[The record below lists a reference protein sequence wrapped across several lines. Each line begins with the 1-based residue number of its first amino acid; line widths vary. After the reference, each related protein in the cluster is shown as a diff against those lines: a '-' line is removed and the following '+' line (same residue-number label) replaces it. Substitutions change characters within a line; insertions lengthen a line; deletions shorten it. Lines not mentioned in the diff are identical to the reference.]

1 MYDILIIGAGV
12 SGTSSARELSRYK
25 ASICVVERGEDVCS
39 GTSKSNSGIVHAGFD
54 AANGS
59 LMAKLNV
66 LGNKMMPK
74 IAEDLDVPFKQNGSL
89 VVCTNEEDIPNLK
102 AIYERGIKNGVEGLQ
117 ILNRE
122 EVHKKEPNLN
132 DNVCAALYAPTGGI
146 VDPFILNIAYAENAY
161 ANGAEFKFNTEVINI
176 KKLDDGTFEAET
188 NNGPIKAKYIVN
200 AAGVYADKFHNMMSK
215 NKIHITPRRGDY
227 ILLDKE
233 VDNLVTSTIFA
244 LPTKLGKGILVTP
257 TAHGNI
263 MLGPT
268 AIDIEDKEGLNTTA
282 EGLAQIIEKSK
293 LTVKNIPYNK
303 VITSFCGLR
312 PHEDNHEFIIKELE
326 DCEGFFDC
334 AGIESPGLVSS
345 PAIGVMVADI
355 VSNKGNFEKK
365 ENFIEKRKGITH
377 FNKLSNEEKNK
388 LIKENPL
395 YGHIICRCEKVT
407 EGEIVE
413 AIKSPIGAK
422 SLDGVKR
429 RVRAG
434 LGRCQG
440 GFCSPKIIEILA
452 RELNVSPITITKC
465 GKGSEI
471 VVGYDKETF

>member
-1 MYDILIIGAGV
+1 MYDVLIIGAGV
-12 SGTSSARELSRYK
+12 SGTSAARELSRYK
-25 ASICVVERGEDVCS
+25 ANICVVERGEDVCS

-66 LGNKMMPK
+66 LGNKMIKK

-89 VVCTNEEDIPNLK
+89 VVCTNEEDMPNLQ

-122 EVHKKEPNLN
+122 EVHKREPNLN

-146 VDPFILNIAYAENAY
+146 VDPFILNIAYAENAH
-161 ANGAEFKFNTEVINI
+161 ANGVEFKFYTEVINI
-176 KKLDDGTFEAET
+176 KKLSDGTFEAET
-188 NNGPIKAKYIVN
+188 NKGTIKAKYIVN

-268 AIDIEDKEGLNTTA
+268 AIDIEE
-282 EGLAQIIEKSK
+282 
-293 LTVKNIPYNK
+293 
-303 VITSFCGLR
+303 LR
-312 PHEDNHEFIIKELE
+312 RIF
-326 DCEGFFDC
+326 
-334 AGIESPGLVSS
+334 
-345 PAIGVMVADI
+345 
-355 VSNKGNFEKK
+355 
-365 ENFIEKRKGITH
+365 
-377 FNKLSNEEKNK
+377 
-388 LIKENPL
+388 
-395 YGHIICRCEKVT
+395 
-407 EGEIVE
+407 
-413 AIKSPIGAK
+413 
-422 SLDGVKR
+422 
-429 RVRAG
+429 
-434 LGRCQG
+434 
-440 GFCSPKIIEILA
+440 
-452 RELNVSPITITKC
+452 
-465 GKGSEI
+465 
-471 VVGYDKETF
+471 